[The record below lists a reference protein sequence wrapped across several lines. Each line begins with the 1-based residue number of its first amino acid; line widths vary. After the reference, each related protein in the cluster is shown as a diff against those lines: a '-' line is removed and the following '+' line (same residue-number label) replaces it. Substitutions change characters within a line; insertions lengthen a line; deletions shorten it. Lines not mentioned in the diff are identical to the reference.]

1 MTLKQAISIAK
12 QYDFRRVTVLKQ
24 QSGCDDVFH
33 YFETKI
39 NDLQL
44 MIWLDENKNEWV
56 FDIAMG
62 GTYFYNF
69 ENVVSIIDAISNGN

>member
-12 QYDFRRVTVLKQ
+12 QFGFRKVTVLKE
-24 QSGCDDVFH
+24 QSGCDNVFH

-39 NDLQL
+39 NNLQL

-69 ENVVSIIDAISNGN
+69 ENVVSIVQAIHDGK